1 MKTLDSVLEEGE
13 GHAEVEEGGSKHVS
27 ADSGGTIEMEM
38 GGGHDR
44 G

>member
-1 MKTLDSVLEEGE
+1 VKTLDSVLKERE

-27 ADSGGTIEMEM
+27 ADSGGTIEMKV
-38 GGGHDR
+38 GGGHTI

>member
-1 MKTLDSVLEEGE
+1 VKTLDSILKVGE

-27 ADSGGTIEMEM
+27 ADSRRTIEMEM

>member
-1 MKTLDSVLEEGE
+1 MQSGNGLLEERE
-13 GHAEVEEGGSKHVS
+13 GKTEVEEGGSKHVS

-38 GGGHDR
+38 GSGHDS

>member
-1 MKTLDSVLEEGE
+1 MKTLDSVLKERE

-38 GGGHDR
+38 GGGHDP

>member
-1 MKTLDSVLEEGE
+1 VKTLDSVLKEGQ

-27 ADSGGTIEMEM
+27 ADSRGAIEMEM
-38 GGGHDR
+38 GDGHDS